1 MCRRFIEGWKRDRKK
16 KNNRTTNY
24 LIYVCK
30 GKKIEINK
38 TDWEKNSREGEFDA
52 RYLNPAHIF
61 KPPLPYHFKLGGE
74 GDALPLGCGGRC
86 RGQKWSSGKERGQ
99 GLTSRSNK
107 WESAWED
114 GRSESGGPSMGSHYG
129 QWKNKWGRFGGARQN
144 ERKCVP

>member
-61 KPPLPYHFKLGGE
+61 KPSPPPPFQTWGRE

-114 GRSESGGPSMGSHYG
+114 GRSESGGPRMGSPYG
-129 QWKNKWGRFGGARQN
+129 QWTEKQMGQVWGCSA
-144 ERKCVP
+144 K